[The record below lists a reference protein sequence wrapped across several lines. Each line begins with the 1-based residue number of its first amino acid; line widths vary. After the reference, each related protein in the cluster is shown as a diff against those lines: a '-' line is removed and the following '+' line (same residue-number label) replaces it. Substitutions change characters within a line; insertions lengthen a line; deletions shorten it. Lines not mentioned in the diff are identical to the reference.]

1 MPVSIPVVRQVLRTC
16 SDRRGRRYPGRHRA
30 VGRPRRT
37 IEAAP
42 MGDPVHSSLGRS
54 EPSREINFRVL
65 GPVEAVDAA
74 GRLLPLGSPRNR
86 SLLAALV
93 VHVGSVLSIGRLTE
107 LLWDGSAPPTART
120 MVHGAVAGLRRA
132 LEPCRGR
139 APSVLETRDGG
150 YLLKVPPERVD
161 ILRFEQLLA
170 QGRRLV
176 EPAPA
181 RASQL
186 LGEALSL
193 WRGPALSG
201 LECPFARD
209 AASRWE
215 ELRLQCTESRAEAE
229 IALGHH
235 HDLVADLE
243 DLVARH
249 PFREPLCAQLV
260 LALYRCGRQA
270 DALHTLRSV
279 RRTLVEELGL
289 EPGPQLQRL
298 ERAVLRHSPELDAD
312 PPPPGPGPGPGR
324 PFPCPID
331 SFVGRARE
339 RAGVA
344 ALVSRHRLVTLT
356 GSGGS
361 GKTRLAMAVG
371 RDLHDTGVHTCV
383 VDLAPLTTP
392 ELVGERVAEALGVR
406 GGPGWG
412 LVETVASAL
421 SGHDA
426 FLLLDNCEHLADP
439 CAAFV
444 RSLLLAAPG
453 LGVLAT
459 SREAL
464 HVPGEHV
471 FAIGP
476 LATAA
481 VHDGFEDIS
490 ACDAVLLFGQ
500 RAAAARPDF
509 AVTPANAHLVLEV
522 CRRLDGLPLALELA
536 AARAASMPLQDL
548 AERLDDRF
556 RLLDAAVRSVDAR
569 HQSLATTLAWSHDL
583 LDASAR
589 SLFARVSVFPT
600 TFSLT
605 AAEAVV
611 SGGELPRGDIGL
623 VLARLVASSTVQLE
637 EQPDGTTRYRMLET
651 TRQYAQDRLDEPAM
665 TSLRDRH
672 ARHYLALAQEAEP
685 HLLGPDS
692 PPWLVRLRAERDN
705 FRAALEWAFGP
716 AGDEGL
722 GVRLVACLWH
732 PWDVRGAR
740 GEGLHWV
747 HTALRAIRPD
757 SGPDR
762 LPLLSAGALLHLG
775 RAEFSEVAAL
785 AGEQLAQARAT
796 GASAWEGDALALT
809 ATVAW
814 ARGEFDRAQH
824 LYEDAVAAS
833 LSGDDRWRA
842 ALAEA
847 QLARL
852 HRDRDE
858 PDVARSVVVDAL
870 RHADEVG
877 ERLAR
882 GLAVDVL
889 ASLEHRWGDVLVATR
904 LVDEALE
911 HYRAVGYREG
921 EASALQLA
929 GRIALS
935 SGELERA
942 REAFEQALG
951 LCRRIGH
958 RSGSAT
964 ALEGMATVAADAG
977 EDDLALLL
985 IGAASSLRTEIGVP
999 LAGSALTHRLREQ
1012 DL

>member
-1 MPVSIPVVRQVLRTC
+1 MGSTAQ
-16 SDRRGRRYPGRHRA
+16 PG
-30 VGRPRRT
+30 P
-37 IEAAP
+37 
-42 MGDPVHSSLGRS
+42 SRS
-54 EPSREINFRVL
+54 EAIREISFRVL

-74 GRLLPLGSPRNR
+74 GLVLPLGPPRNR
-86 SLLAALV
+86 TLLAALV
-93 VHVGSVLSIGRLTE
+93 VHVNSVLSVDRLTE

-139 APSVLETRDGG
+139 APSLLATRDGG
-150 YLLKVPPERVD
+150 YLLETPPERVD
-161 ILRFEQLLA
+161 VLRFEQLLA

-176 EPAPA
+176 EAAPA

-186 LGEALSL
+186 LGEALAL

-201 LECPFARD
+201 IECTFARD

-215 ELRLQCTESRAEAE
+215 ELRLQCTESRMEAE

-235 HDLVADLE
+235 HDVVADLE
-243 DLVARH
+243 DLATRH
-249 PFREPLCAQLV
+249 PFREPLYAQLV

-270 DALHTLRSV
+270 DALHMLRSV
-279 RRTLVEELGL
+279 RRKLVEELGL
-289 EPGPQLQRL
+289 EPGSQLQRL
-298 ERAVLRHSPELDAD
+298 EQAVLRQSPELDAG
-312 PPPPGPGPGPGR
+312 PPPAGPRPGGSLPS
-324 PFPCPID
+324 PFD
-331 SFVGRARE
+331 SFVGRVRE
-339 RAGVA
+339 RAEVA
-344 ALVSRHRLVTLT
+344 ALVSRSRLLTLT
-356 GSGGS
+356 GPGGS
-361 GKTRLAMAVG
+361 GKTRLATEVG
-371 RDLHDTGVHTCV
+371 RDLQVTGVHTCV

-392 ELVGERVAEALGVR
+392 ELVGEAVAETLGVR
-406 GGPGWG
+406 GGPGQG
-412 LVETVASAL
+412 LVEAVATAL
-421 SGHDA
+421 SGHDT
-426 FLLLDNCEHLADP
+426 FLLLDNCEHLADA

-444 RSLLLAAPG
+444 GSLLAAAPG
-453 LGVLAT
+453 LRVLAT

-464 HVPGEHV
+464 HVPGERV
-471 FAIGP
+471 FAVRP

-481 VHDGFEDIS
+481 VDHSFEDIS
-490 ACDAVLLFGQ
+490 ACDAVRLFEQ
-500 RAAAARPDF
+500 RAAAARPGF
-509 AVTPANAHLVLEV
+509 AVTPANARLVLEV

-548 AERLDDRF
+548 AARLDDRF
-556 RLLDAAVRSVDAR
+556 RLLDAAVRSADAR
-569 HQSLATTLAWSHDL
+569 HRSLTATLAWSSDL
-583 LDASAR
+583 LDPPAR
-589 SLFARVSVFPT
+589 SLFGRVSVFPA

-637 EQPDGTTRYRMLET
+637 DGPDGTTRYRMLET
-651 TRQYAQDRLDEPAM
+651 TRQYAQDQLAGAALA
-665 TSLRDRH
+665 SLRDRH
-672 ARHYLALAQEAEP
+672 AHHYLALAQEAEP
-685 HLLGPDS
+685 HLLGPAS
-692 PPWLVRLRAERDN
+692 PAWLRRLQAERDN

-716 AGDEGL
+716 AGDEEL
-722 GVRLVACLWH
+722 GTRLVACLWH

-747 HTALRAIRPD
+747 NTALRVVQPD
-757 SGPDR
+757 AGPDR

-775 RAEFSEVAAL
+775 RAEFTEVAAL
-785 AGEQLAQARAT
+785 AGEQLALARAT
-796 GASAWEGDALALT
+796 GARAWEGDALALT

-833 LSGDDRWRA
+833 VSGEDRWRA

-858 PDVARSVVVDAL
+858 PDAARSVVMRAL

-877 ERLAR
+877 EHLAR

-889 ASLEHRWGDVLVATR
+889 ASLEHRWGDVAVAAR

-935 SGELERA
+935 SGQLRRA
-942 REAFEQALG
+942 REAFEQALR
-951 LCRRIGH
+951 LCRRVGH
-958 RSGSAT
+958 RSGTAS
-964 ALEGMATVAADAG
+964 ALEGMATVAADVG
-977 EDDLALLL
+977 EDDLALHLL
-985 IGAASSLRTEIGVP
+985 GAASALRTDIGVP
-999 LAGSALTHRLREQ
+999 LAGSALTHQSRLQ
-1012 DL
+1012 DRLATRLGPADAARALRRGASLPLPALLEEARRRQVGV

>member
-1 MPVSIPVVRQVLRTC
+1 
-16 SDRRGRRYPGRHRA
+16 
-30 VGRPRRT
+30 
-37 IEAAP
+37 
-42 MGDPVHSSLGRS
+42 MGNTVHPSPGRS
-54 EPSREINFRVL
+54 EASREISFRVL

-74 GRLLPLGSPRNR
+74 GLVLPLGPPRNR
-86 SLLAALV
+86 TLLAALV
-93 VHVGSVLSIGRLTE
+93 VHVGSVLSIDRLTE

-132 LEPCRGR
+132 LEPCRGG
-139 APSVLETRDGG
+139 APPLLQTRDGG
-150 YLLKVPPERVD
+150 YLLEVPPERVD
-161 ILRFEQLLA
+161 VLRFEQLLT

-176 EPAPA
+176 DPAPT

-186 LGEALSL
+186 LVEALSL
-193 WRGPALSG
+193 WREPALCG
-201 LECPFARD
+201 IECAFARD
-209 AASRWE
+209 ATSRWD
-215 ELRLQCTESRAEAE
+215 ELRLECTESLMEAE
-229 IALGHH
+229 VALGHH
-235 HDLVADLE
+235 HDVVADLE

-249 PFREPLCAQLV
+249 PLREPLCAQLV

-279 RRTLVEELGL
+279 RRTLVEELGV
-289 EPGPQLQRL
+289 EPGPHLQRL
-298 ERAVLRHSPELDAD
+298 EQAVLRQSPELDAG
-312 PPPPGPGPGPGR
+312 PPRAGPRPGR
-324 PFPCPID
+324 PLPSPVD
-331 SFVGRARE
+331 SFVGRVRE
-339 RAGVA
+339 RAEIA
-344 ALVSRHRLVTLT
+344 ALVSTHRLVTLT
-356 GSGGS
+356 GPGGS
-361 GKTRLAMAVG
+361 GKTRLAMEVAG
-371 RDLHDTGVHTCV
+371 DLHQTDLRTCV

-392 ELVGERVAEALGVR
+392 QLVGETVAEALGVR
-406 GGPGWG
+406 GGPGQG
-412 LVETVASAL
+412 LVETVATAL
-421 SGHDA
+421 SGQDV
-426 FLLLDNCEHLADP
+426 FLLLDNCEHLADA
-439 CAAFV
+439 CATLV
-444 RSLLLAAPG
+444 RSLLAAAPG
-453 LGVLAT
+453 LRVLAT

-471 FAIGP
+471 FAVRP
-476 LATAA
+476 LVTAA
-481 VHDGFEDIS
+481 VDDSFEDIS
-490 ACDAVLLFGQ
+490 ACDAVRLFAQ

-509 AVTPANAHLVLEV
+509 VVTPANALLVLEV

-536 AARAASMPLQDL
+536 AARSASIPLQDL
-548 AERLDDRF
+548 AERLDSRF
-556 RLLDAAVRSVDAR
+556 RLLDAAVRSADAR
-569 HQSLATTLAWSHDL
+569 HQSLAATLAWSHDL
-583 LDASAR
+583 LDAPAR
-589 SLFARVSVFPT
+589 SLFARVSVFPASFT
-600 TFSLT
+600 LT
-605 AAEAVV
+605 AAEAVL
-611 SGGELPRGDIGL
+611 SGGELPRQDIGL

-637 EQPDGTTRYRMLET
+637 EEPDGTTRYRMLET
-651 TRQYAQDRLDEPAM
+651 TRQHAQDRLGQPAM
-665 TSLRDRH
+665 ASLRNRH
-672 ARHYLALAQEAEP
+672 AHHYLALAQEAEP
-685 HLLGPDS
+685 HLLGPAS
-692 PPWLVRLRAERDN
+692 PPWLVRLQAERDN

-757 SGPDR
+757 SSPDR

-775 RAEFSEVAAL
+775 RAEFTEVGAL
-785 AGEQLAQARAT
+785 AGEQLALARAT

-814 ARGEFDRAQH
+814 ARNEFDRAQH

-833 LSGDDRWRA
+833 LSGGDRWRA

-852 HRDRDE
+852 HHDRDE
-858 PDVARSVVVDAL
+858 PDAARSVIMSAL
-870 RHADEVG
+870 RHAEEVG
-877 ERLAR
+877 EHLAR

-889 ASLEHRWGDVLVATR
+889 ASLEHRWGDVVVAAR
-904 LVDEALE
+904 LMDEALE

-935 SGELERA
+935 SGELGRA
-942 REAFEQALG
+942 REAFEEALE

-964 ALEGMATVAADAG
+964 ALEGMATVAAVAG

-985 IGAASSLRTEIGVP
+985 LGAASALRTEIGIP

-1012 DL
+1012 DRLTARLGPADAARALRCGAGLPLPALLEEARKRQGRA

>member
-1 MPVSIPVVRQVLRTC
+1 
-16 SDRRGRRYPGRHRA
+16 
-30 VGRPRRT
+30 
-37 IEAAP
+37 
-42 MGDPVHSSLGRS
+42 MGSTAHPSPGRS
-54 EPSREINFRVL
+54 EASRGISLRVL

-74 GRLLPLGSPRNR
+74 GLVLPLGPPRAR
-86 SLLAALV
+86 ALLAALV
-93 VHVGSVLSIGRLTE
+93 VHAGGVLSIDRLTE

-132 LEPCRGR
+132 LEPCRDR
-139 APSVLETRDGG
+139 ASSLLETRHGG
-150 YLLKVPPERVD
+150 YLLDVPPERVD
-161 ILRFEQLLA
+161 VLRFEQLLA

-176 EPAPA
+176 EAAPA
-181 RASQL
+181 SASQL
-186 LGEALSL
+186 LAEALSL
-193 WRGPALSG
+193 WRGPALPG
-201 LECPFARD
+201 IECPFARD

-215 ELRLQCTESRAEAE
+215 ELRLQCTESRMEAE

-235 HDLVADLE
+235 HDVVAELE

-249 PFREPLCAQLV
+249 PLRELLCAQLV

-289 EPGPQLQRL
+289 EPGPHLQRL
-298 ERAVLRHSPELDAD
+298 EQAVLRQSPDLDAG
-312 PPPPGPGPGPGR
+312 PPATGPGR
-324 PFPCPID
+324 PLPSPLD
-331 SFVGRARE
+331 PFVGRVRE
-339 RAGVA
+339 RAEVA
-344 ALVSRHRLVTLT
+344 ALVSTHRLVTLT
-356 GSGGS
+356 GPGGS
-361 GKTRLAMAVG
+361 GKTRLAVEVG
-371 RDLHDTGVHTCV
+371 RDLRDTGVPTCV

-392 ELVGERVAEALGVR
+392 ELVGETVAEALGVR
-406 GGPGWG
+406 GGPGPG
-412 LVETVASAL
+412 LVETVATAL

-426 FLLLDNCEHLADP
+426 LLLLDNCEHLADA

-444 RSLLLAAPG
+444 RSLLSAAPG
-453 LGVLAT
+453 LRVLVT

-471 FAIGP
+471 FAVRP

-556 RLLDAAVRSVDAR
+556 RLLDATVRSADAR
-569 HQSLATTLAWSHDL
+569 HRGLAATLAWSSDL
-583 LDASAR
+583 LDPPAR
-589 SLFARVSVFPT
+589 SLFARISVFPA

-611 SGGELPRGDIGL
+611 SGGELPREDVGL
-623 VLARLVASSTVQLE
+623 TLARLVASSTVQLE
-637 EQPDGTTRYRMLET
+637 EEPDGTTRYRMLET
-651 TRQYAQDRLDEPAM
+651 TRQYARDRLGEPALAD
-665 TSLRDRH
+665 LRDRH

-692 PPWLVRLRAERDN
+692 PPWLVRLQTERDN

-716 AGDEGL
+716 TGDEGL
-722 GVRLVACLWH
+722 GVRLVTCLWH

-747 HTALRAIRPD
+747 HTALRAVRPD
-757 SGPDR
+757 AGPDR
-762 LPLLSAGALLHLG
+762 LQLLSAEALLHLG
-775 RAEFSEVAAL
+775 RAEFTEVADS
-785 AGEQLAQARAT
+785 AGAQLALARAT

-824 LYEDAVAAS
+824 LYEDGVAAS
-833 LSGDDRWRA
+833 LSGGDRWRA

-852 HRDRDE
+852 HSDRDE
-858 PDVARSVVVDAL
+858 PDAARSVVASAL
-870 RHADEVG
+870 RHAEEVG
-877 ERLAR
+877 EHLAR

-889 ASLEHRWGDVLVATR
+889 ASLEHRWGDVVVAAR

-935 SGELERA
+935 SGEAGRA
-942 REAFEQALG
+942 RGAFEQALE

-985 IGAASSLRTEIGVP
+985 LGAASALRTEIGVP
-999 LAGSALTHRLREQ
+999 LAGTALAHRLREQ
-1012 DL
+1012 ARLTARLGPAEAARALRCGAGLPLPGLLAEVRGATRGRLAGD

>member
-1 MPVSIPVVRQVLRTC
+1 
-16 SDRRGRRYPGRHRA
+16 
-30 VGRPRRT
+30 
-37 IEAAP
+37 
-42 MGDPVHSSLGRS
+42 MGSTAQPIRGRS
-54 EPSREINFRVL
+54 EASQEIGFRVL
-65 GPVEAVDAA
+65 GPVEAVDA
-74 GRLLPLGSPRNR
+74 GGLVLPLGPPRNR
-86 SLLAALV
+86 DLLAALV
-93 VHVGSVLSIGRLTE
+93 VHVGSVLTIGRLIE

-132 LEPCRGR
+132 LEPGRGR
-139 APSVLETRDGG
+139 APSLLATRDDG
-150 YLLKVPPERVD
+150 YLLDVPPDRVD
-161 ILRFEQLLA
+161 ALRFEQLLA

-176 EPAPA
+176 EAAPA
-181 RASQL
+181 RGSQL

-201 LECPFARD
+201 IECTFARE

-215 ELRLQCTESRAEAE
+215 ELRLECTESRMAAE

-235 HDLVADLE
+235 QDVVADLE

-260 LALYRCGRQA
+260 LALYRCGRQT
-270 DALHTLRSV
+270 DALQTLRSE
-279 RRTLVEELGL
+279 RRMLVEELGL

-298 ERAVLRHSPELDAD
+298 EQAVLQQSPELDAA
-312 PPPPGPGPGPGR
+312 PPPAGPGPVR
-324 PFPCPID
+324 PLPSPVD
-331 SFVGRARE
+331 SFVGRVRE
-339 RAGVA
+339 RAEVA
-344 ALVSRHRLVTLT
+344 ALVSTHRLLTLT
-356 GSGGS
+356 GPGGS
-361 GKTRLAMAVG
+361 GKTRLALEVV
-371 RDLHDTGVHTCV
+371 RDLHATGVHTCI

-392 ELVGERVAEALGVR
+392 ELVGETVAEALGVR
-406 GGPGWG
+406 GGPGPR
-412 LVETVASAL
+412 LVETVATAL

-426 FLLLDNCEHLADP
+426 FLLLDNCEHLADA

-444 RSLLLAAPG
+444 GSLLAAAPG
-453 LGVLAT
+453 LRVLAT
-459 SREAL
+459 SRAAL
-464 HVPGEHV
+464 HVPGERV
-471 FAIGP
+471 FAVQP

-481 VHDGFEDIS
+481 VHDSVADIS
-490 ACDAVLLFGQ
+490 ACDAVRLFGQ
-500 RAAAARPDF
+500 RAVAARPDF
-509 AVTPANAHLVLEV
+509 AVTPANTRLVLEV

-548 AERLDDRF
+548 ADRLDDRF
-556 RLLDAAVRSVDAR
+556 RLLDAAVRSADAR
-569 HQSLATTLAWSHDL
+569 HQSLAATLTWSHDL
-583 LDASAR
+583 LDPPAR
-589 SLFARVSVFPT
+589 SLFARVSVFPA
-600 TFSLT
+600 TFDLT

-611 SGGELPRGDIGL
+611 SGGELPPADVGL
-623 VLARLVASSTVQLE
+623 VLARLVASSMVQLDE
-637 EQPDGTTRYRMLET
+637 EPDGTTRYRMLET
-651 TRQYAQDRLDEPAM
+651 TRQYAQDKLGGPALA
-665 TSLRDRH
+665 SLRNRH
-672 ARHYLALAQEAEP
+672 AHHYLALAQEAEP
-685 HLLGPDS
+685 HLLGPAS
-692 PPWLVRLRAERDN
+692 PPWLVRLQADREN

-716 AGDEGL
+716 AGDERL
-722 GVRLVACLWH
+722 GVGLVACLWH

-747 HTALRAIRPD
+747 HAALRVIRPD

-775 RAEFSEVAAL
+775 RAEFTEVAAL
-785 AGEQLAQARAT
+785 AGGQLALARAT
-796 GASAWEGDALALT
+796 GATAWEGDALALT

-833 LSGDDRWRA
+833 LAGGDRWRA

-858 PDVARSVVVDAL
+858 PDAARSVVLRAL
-870 RHADEVG
+870 DHAEDVG
-877 ERLAR
+877 EHLAR

-889 ASLEHRWGDVLVATR
+889 ASLEHRWGDVPVAAR

-921 EASALQLA
+921 EASALHLA

-942 REAFEQALG
+942 RQAFEQALG

-964 ALEGMATVAADAG
+964 ALEGMATAAAGAG

-985 IGAASSLRTEIGVP
+985 LGAASALRTEIGVP
-999 LAGSALTHRLREQ
+999 LTGSALTHRLREQ
-1012 DL
+1012 DRLAARLGPAEAARALRRGAGLPLPALLEQARERRVHA